1 MRVRRTAG
9 FFIVVM
15 LLLAGDVVPAAAHD
29 PVFLSEEHTSPE
41 VGPLLPDGTISFA
54 MYGRLTSPSA
64 TQGFQAGMKDGDAL
78 NLSLLIPAV
87 LPETSFE
94 VGSLPKV
101 QVVRPDGTEF
111 SLTPTVREIFHE
123 PYTNTRYLRL
133 GDHQE
138 VARQGY
144 YSFSVSGAR
153 PGRYVVSIGILERF
167 GTEIIRYTRPLIV
180 GRATQPI
187 YQWFDEPV
195 IADQATGSEA
205 PDVDEGRAEVSEP
218 RQPASEIE
226 TAGTPNVG
234 NEQQLD
240 ADAEPCDCG
249 RPRRSLVVVLS
260 VGALVVA
267 LAILKLRQRRRS
279 RTANDVPS

>member
-1 MRVRRTAG
+1 M
-9 FFIVVM
+9 VVM

-64 TQGFQAGMKDGDAL
+64 TQGFQAGMQDGDAL

-138 VARQGY
+138 VAVRAI
-144 YSFSVSGAR
+144 FSVSGTR
-153 PGRYVVSIGILERF
+153 PGRYGFDRNLER
-167 GTEIIRYTRPLIV
+167 LV
-180 GRATQPI
+180 
-187 YQWFDEPV
+187 
-195 IADQATGSEA
+195 
-205 PDVDEGRAEVSEP
+205 
-218 RQPASEIE
+218 
-226 TAGTPNVG
+226 
-234 NEQQLD
+234 
-240 ADAEPCDCG
+240 
-249 RPRRSLVVVLS
+249 RRSFDIP
-260 VGALVVA
+260 A
-267 LAILKLRQRRRS
+267 R
-279 RTANDVPS
+279 

>member
-111 SLTPTVREIFHE
+111 SLTPTVREIFMS
-123 PYTNTRYLRL
+123 PTPTLAIY
-133 GDHQE
+133 DW
-138 VARQGY
+138 
-144 YSFSVSGAR
+144 
-153 PGRYVVSIGILERF
+153 
-167 GTEIIRYTRPLIV
+167 EII
-180 GRATQPI
+180 
-187 YQWFDEPV
+187 
-195 IADQATGSEA
+195 
-205 PDVDEGRAEVSEP
+205 
-218 RQPASEIE
+218 
-226 TAGTPNVG
+226 
-234 NEQQLD
+234 
-240 ADAEPCDCG
+240 
-249 RPRRSLVVVLS
+249 
-260 VGALVVA
+260 
-267 LAILKLRQRRRS
+267 KK
-279 RTANDVPS
+279 

>member
-1 MRVRRTAG
+1 M
-9 FFIVVM
+9 VVM

-64 TQGFQAGMKDGDAL
+64 TQGFQAGMQDGDAL

-94 VGSLPKV
+94 VGSLPRV

-167 GTEIIRYTRPLIV
+167 GTEIIRYTLSLIH
-180 GRATQPI
+180 I
-187 YQWFDEPV
+187 
-195 IADQATGSEA
+195 
-205 PDVDEGRAEVSEP
+205 
-218 RQPASEIE
+218 
-226 TAGTPNVG
+226 
-234 NEQQLD
+234 
-240 ADAEPCDCG
+240 
-249 RPRRSLVVVLS
+249 
-260 VGALVVA
+260 
-267 LAILKLRQRRRS
+267 
-279 RTANDVPS
+279 

>member
-1 MRVRRTAG
+1 MTVRRTTGIFA
-9 FFIVVM
+9 IVM
-15 LLLAGDVVPAAAHD
+15 LLLALDAVPAGAHD

-54 MYGRLTSPSA
+54 LYGRLLSPSV
-64 TQGFQAGMKDGDAL
+64 TQGFQAGMNDGDAL

-94 VGSLPKV
+94 VGSLPTV

-111 SLTPTVREIFHE
+111 FLTPTIREMFHE

-144 YSFSVSGAR
+144 YSFTVSGAR
-153 PGRYVVSIGILERF
+153 AGRYVVSIGTLERF
-167 GTEIIRYTRPLIV
+167 GTEVIRYTRPLIV

-187 YQWFDEPV
+187 YEWFDVPV
-195 IADQATGSEA
+195 ESDRVTGSIANEVA
-205 PDVDEGRAEVSEP
+205 GEGAEP
-218 RQPASEIE
+218 PQPQQDASGIE
-226 TAGTPNVG
+226 TAGTSSSG
-234 NEQQLD
+234 KAEQPVV
-240 ADAEPCDCG
+240 AEEPCDCG
-249 RPRRSLVVVLS
+249 RPRRALVVGFS

-267 LAILKLRQRRRS
+267 LAVLKLRGRRRDRNATGVS
-279 RTANDVPS
+279 S